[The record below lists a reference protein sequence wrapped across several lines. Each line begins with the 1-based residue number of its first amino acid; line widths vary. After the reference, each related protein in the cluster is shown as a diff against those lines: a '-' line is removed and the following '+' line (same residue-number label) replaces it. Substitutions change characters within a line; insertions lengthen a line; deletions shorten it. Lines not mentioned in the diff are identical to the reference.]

1 MFGIVLISIIA
12 ALLTAAAKW
21 RIFQKMGFEGWK
33 SLIPF
38 YNDYLMFK
46 GVYGNGWVVLKVWL
60 APVAAFVATLALGL
74 VAYAGLGS
82 SAGVLAALAWCLA
95 LIVVISVMVKLLF
108 DLAKSFGQSKA
119 FGWGLLLCTPVFMIM
134 LGLSRW
140 TFRDGRQPLV
150 GDDIISIVITRACE
164 WLRGT
169 NRKNNSGKNAISLLK
184 ELGELHNAGIIDD
197 AVFEEKKA
205 ALLKRI

>member
-1 MFGIVLISIIA
+1 MFGIALISIVA
-12 ALLTAAAKW
+12 ALLIAAAKW

-46 GVYGNGWVVLKVWL
+46 GIYGNGWVVLKVWL
-60 APVAAFVATLALGL
+60 APVAAFAATLVLGL

-82 SAGVLAALAWCLA
+82 IAGVLVVLAWCLA

-108 DLAKSFGQSKA
+108 GLAKSFGQSKA
-119 FGWGLLLCTPVFMIM
+119 FGWGLLLCNPVFMIM

-150 GDDIISIVITRACE
+150 GDDIISIVIVRACE
-164 WLRGT
+164 WLRGAS
-169 NRKNNSGKNAISLLK
+169 RKNNSGKNAVTLLK